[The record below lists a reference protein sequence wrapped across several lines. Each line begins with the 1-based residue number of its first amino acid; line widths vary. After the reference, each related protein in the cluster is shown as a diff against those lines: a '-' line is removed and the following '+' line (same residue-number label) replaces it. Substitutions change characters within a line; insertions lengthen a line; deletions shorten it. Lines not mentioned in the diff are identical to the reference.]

1 MAKTIGKASLS
12 LRSVDKIINHCRLAL
27 KGFANNQYVH
37 PDLFVT
43 LCYMRLVYPE
53 VYSKIRNN
61 QLTIQELLDVLE
73 SQVFKEFLTSQEDKY
88 HTTSKRQVAYTI
100 GKMLSSYNVNENGIE
115 KFDDFKPQ
123 KNQDGK
129 NVFPVK
135 VNTLDNEMIQ
145 DALNCYCN
153 RFHELAPIDHL
164 IKRIDITQSIQ
175 H

>member
-1 MAKTIGKASLS
+1 
-12 LRSVDKIINHCRLAL
+12 
-27 KGFANNQYVH
+27 
-37 PDLFVT
+37 
-43 LCYMRLVYPE
+43 
-53 VYSKIRNN
+53 
-61 QLTIQELLDVLE
+61 
-73 SQVFKEFLTSQEDKY
+73 
-88 HTTSKRQVAYTI
+88 
-100 GKMLSSYNVNENGIE
+100 MLSSYNVNENGIE

-135 VNTLDNEMIQ
+135 VNTLENEMIQ
-145 DALNCYCN
+145 DALNCYSN